1 MDIGKSKSGLP
12 LDDDVGKNMRL
23 VHVGV
28 CPSVL
33 IHEVE
38 PLVDI
43 REGCVWWRLHVRYA
57 KISEI
62 GYARNGFVQ
71 DDLKLKK

>member
-12 LDDDVGKNMRL
+12 LGDDVRNNMLL

-38 PLVDI
+38 AFVDI
-43 REGCVWWRLHVRYA
+43 KEGCVWWRLHVRYA

-62 GYARNGFVQ
+62 GCAIQMG
-71 DDLKLKK
+71 L